1 MGSHIGVYSEQI
13 ENNDECHQ
21 FINKKFYDFVISG
34 EMYGEKSILKATG
47 TYYGLDLSPLLK
59 LVYQGKET
67 NSSYIAENTQNTES
81 LLSLISIFKDKIQ
94 KDQYVCNK
102 IDYVWYYSA
111 NYLIA
116 DIPKLIEDVGSE
128 LAEKQIKLV
137 RQIEEKN

>member
-67 NSSYIAENTQNTES
+67 NSSYIAENTQNT
-81 LLSLISIFKDKIQ
+81 
-94 KDQYVCNK
+94 
-102 IDYVWYYSA
+102 
-111 NYLIA
+111 
-116 DIPKLIEDVGSE
+116 
-128 LAEKQIKLV
+128 
-137 RQIEEKN
+137 